1 MVMKKV
7 LYALTLALVI
17 FCVTSCE
24 KEVKDYDGREGVYF
38 YVQYGAEWGDTTI
51 WANQSYTPVEFMNVS
66 GDHYDVK
73 LRVMTTGNI
82 KDYDRTFKVT
92 VDKDS
97 TTAVEGVDYE
107 PFDEFQVVKAGY
119 HYADFMIRLKRNEGI
134 QTEERALVLKLEPTD
149 DFEIGINWWGD
160 VPGLWASDGGND
172 FDASMHKITMNDFL
186 VRPARWIPA
195 IDYAPGEAEGG
206 LWGAFT
212 RRKYDLICEKFNLTY
227 DDFESEETMPNAKRT
242 MIKDYF
248 VNYLQELYDKGE
260 PVLEEDGRAMWFRG
274 VSWTSIVGQPWVPAE

>member
-195 IDYAPGEAEGG
+195 IDYAPGEAEEG

-260 PVLEEDGRAMWFRG
+260 PVLEEDGRAMWFMG